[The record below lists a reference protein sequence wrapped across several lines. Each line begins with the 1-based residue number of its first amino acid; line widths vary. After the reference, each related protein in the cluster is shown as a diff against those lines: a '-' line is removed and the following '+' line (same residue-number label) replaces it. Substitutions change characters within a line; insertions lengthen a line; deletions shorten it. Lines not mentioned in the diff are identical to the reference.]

1 MKPTV
6 IIIVVVIAILGFLLF
21 YSQQASTPA
30 DKGLLEQAA
39 VSEPAQ
45 EPAAGSEGA
54 AQDAPAAGGQS
65 SAPSGE
71 HSK

>member
-6 IIIVVVIAILGFLLF
+6 IIIVVVIAILGFLLI
-21 YSQQASTPA
+21 YSQQHDMPA
-30 DKGLLEQAA
+30 DQGQAA

-45 EPAAGSEGA
+45 EPAADSEGA
-54 AQDAPAAGGQS
+54 VQDAPAAGGQS